1 MRITNSMM
9 LNSMMRNMSKN
20 LNRMS
25 KTEEMLATGKKF
37 SLPSDDPI
45 GVSRSLRLNTDVA
58 NMEQYKRNVEDAQ
71 SWLDTTEMAMNN
83 MVDVFQRTRELTV
96 QAANE
101 TNSVDERKA
110 IALEIEQLKQ
120 QIISTGNTT
129 YAGSYI
135 FSGFKTNKAL
145 LDDTGKYSFDPDVAN
160 PVITLTNAEEIK
172 FNIGIGD
179 SMAVN
184 ILPQKIFGRLETA
197 VPPLVSADSPVNNAA
212 SVKTG
217 DVPQMIQVFDDL
229 IKDLNDGNTAGIS
242 NALNRVDIHFN
253 NINAVRAEIG
263 VKTNRLEL
271 TLNRIEGDTLNL
283 KSLLSK
289 NEDADMTEV
298 IMNLKMQESV
308 YQASLSGGAKIIQ
321 PTLMDFLR

>member
-1 MRITNSMM
+1 
-9 LNSMMRNMSKN
+9 
-20 LNRMS
+20 MS
-25 KTEEMLATGKKF
+25 KTEQMLATGKKF
-37 SLPSDDPI
+37 SLPSEDPI

-71 SWLDTTEMAMNN
+71 SWLDTTESALDN
-83 MVDVFQRTRELTV
+83 MVDIFQRTKELTL
-96 QAANE
+96 QAASE
-101 TNSVDERKA
+101 TNSIDERKA
-110 IALEIEQLKQ
+110 IANEIKQLKD
-120 QIISTGNTT
+120 QIINTGNTT

-145 LDDTGKYSFDPDVAN
+145 LDDTGKYSFDASIADPM
-160 PVITLTNAEEIK
+160 TLTNGEEIK

-184 ILPQKIFGRLETA
+184 ILPQKIFGKLES
-197 VPPLVSADSPVNNAA
+197 VPPIVTADSPVNNAA

-217 DVPQMIQVFDDL
+217 DKPQMIQVFDDL
-229 IKDLNDGNTAGIS
+229 IAGLEADSTADIS
-242 NALNRVDIHFN
+242 KSLDRLDIHFS
-253 NINAVRAEIG
+253 NINAVRSEIG

-271 TLNRIEGDTLNL
+271 TMNRIEGDTLNL

-289 NEDADMTEV
+289 NEDADMAEV

-308 YQASLSGGAKIIQ
+308 YTASLSGGARIIQ
-321 PTLMDFLR
+321 PTLLDFLR